1 MLDFVIRRTLL
12 AVLTTLAVSIMSF
25 VIIQLPPGDFVQNYV
40 DKLRTYDAM
49 MDEKVARQYV
59 EFLQHRYWLD
69 RPLPLQYLKWMSN
82 LLQGNFG
89 KSLEHERPIK
99 DVLSDRMLT
108 TVVLAMAT
116 VLFTW
121 TMAIP
126 IGIYTAVR
134 QRSIEDYTFTFIG
147 FIGLATPDFLL
158 ALIMMY
164 LTFVYLNQSVGGL
177 FSPEYIVA
185 PWSMGRVWDLFKHLY
200 IPVVILGTS
209 GTASLIR
216 ILRANLLDEL
226 RRPYVITA
234 RAKGLP
240 ELRLL
245 LKYPV
250 RVALNPLISTV
261 GYILPFLISGSI
273 IVSVVLSLPTVGPIL
288 LQSLLTQDLFLAATI
303 ILFLGIMT
311 VVGTLISDI
320 LLVIIDPRIRLE
332 GL

>member
-12 AVLTTLAVSIMSF
+12 AVLTTFAVSIMSF

-40 DKLRTYDAM
+40 DKLRAYDAM

-89 KSLEHERPIK
+89 KSLEHERPIR
-99 DVLSDRMLT
+99 DVLGDRMLT

-134 QRSIEDYTFTFIG
+134 QRSIEDYTFTFLG

-164 LTFVYLNQSVGGL
+164 LTFVYLNESVGGL

-185 PWSMGRVWDLFKHLY
+185 PWSLGRVWDLMKHLY

-303 ILFLGIMT
+303 ILFLGMMT